1 MIPSANIE
9 KNECTFGLYSDFNIQ
24 SVKLFEV
31 KFIYFSFLIL
41 SFLACVGLAAP
52 DTTLVS
58 SAKIQGFTITSE
70 TLSRDIDKGIIFLE
84 GNVKIIY
91 QNQFYEADQVE
102 INLKKKQAHLVGQVK
117 IQTPTFSMTGKEMK
131 LDYESGQGLIFYG
144 SVQSNNIRFQ
154 GDVIEKLNDTDFY
167 VTNADY
173 TTCSNCPSTWSFE
186 GSRIRAELGGYAY
199 LKNSF
204 LRLGGVP
211 VFWLPYLVVP
221 LKSDRQTGLL
231 TPEYGYK
238 NDRKSIFS
246 QSLFWAIS
254 RSQDA
259 TFTLKNYEIGGV
271 KPLVEYRYVQSPDSF
286 GQINASYIR
295 DPLFSSDN
303 RYKTY
308 RQDDEKDKIFNR
320 WALKTYNQYFL
331 DKNDK
336 LQLQIALVSD
346 LQYPKDFSEEFKNYS
361 DPALENRLT
370 YSHLMEHSLI
380 SLDSSYYKNLLQADP
395 LSANNNSVHRLPEL
409 RFESTYK
416 KFDDL
421 PLYYKFESTWVN
433 FQRSKAYDDT
443 SISSLP
449 DSAGQKYASNITNDP
464 RCDFRGD
471 PNCTLAEDQIYN
483 ENQDLIRTG
492 QRANIKASLTTD
504 TFNAGDIVNFSPTV
518 SYNEA
523 QYYFPVGESR
533 FNARRYVQFDL
544 NTRTK
549 FYRVYDNDYEK
560 TEVKYKNEIIPEFQ
574 YSLIPWI
581 EQSAH
586 PFFGNYSVNNTPYS
600 SRTVIQDSDINTP
613 GGLLYDYDD
622 RVYDRHVL
630 SFSLLNRLVR
640 KKKKDNSYKT
650 VVNFRLTQSYDL
662 YQAQY
667 GQNKNQPLS
676 DLSGTLTLDFDQI
689 QNYTQVNYFPYSSA
703 TDTTTTLS
711 YLNEQQQYFKIGWAS
726 KRSTDPKQD
735 DFSFAI
741 GFVSSYINV
750 LTGVVF
756 DASADR
762 DNSSRLK
769 KFSLIT
775 QLKPP
780 GECWAVNFYRDQK
793 VAVPEAEWR
802 FTFDFSFDGKPTKV
816 IPPAELNIN

>member
-1 MIPSANIE
+1 MNTPKSVCDF
-9 KNECTFGLYSDFNIQ
+9 KNQSD
-24 SVKLFEV
+24 KLFKV
-31 KFIYFSFLIL
+31 KFVLFSLLFFNF
-41 SFLACVGLAAP
+41 SLAVAEDGF
-52 DTTLVS
+52 VS

-70 TLSRDIDKGIIFLE
+70 TLSRDIEKGIIFLE
-84 GNVKIIY
+84 GNVKVIY
-91 QNQFYEADQVE
+91 KNQYYEADQIE

-144 SVQSNNIRFQ
+144 SVNSNNIRFQ
-154 GDVIEKLNDTDFY
+154 GDVIEKLNETDFY

-173 TTCSNCPSTWSFE
+173 TTCSNCPATWSFE
-186 GSRIRAELGGYAY
+186 GSQIRAELGGYAY

-204 LRLGGVP
+204 LRVNGVP

-221 LKSDRQTGLL
+221 LKSDRQSGLL
-231 TPEYGYK
+231 TPEFGYK
-238 NDRKSIFS
+238 GDRKFVFS

-271 KPLVEYRYVQSPDSF
+271 KPLVEYRYMVSPNSF
-286 GQINASYIR
+286 GQFNTSYIR
-295 DPLFSSDN
+295 DPLFSSDE
-303 RYKTY
+303 RYKVY
-308 RQDDEKDKIFNR
+308 RKQDEKDKIFNR
-320 WALKTYNQYFL
+320 WALRTYNQYFL
-331 DKNDK
+331 DQSERKDK
-336 LQLQIALVSD
+336 LQLQASMVSD
-346 LQYPKDFSEEFKNYS
+346 LQYPKDFNDEFRNYADS
-361 DPALENRLT
+361 SLENRIT
-370 YSHLMEHSLI
+370 YSHLMDHSLV
-380 SLDSSYYKNLLQADP
+380 SLDASYYKNMLQADP
-395 LSANNNSVHRLPEL
+395 LSTNNHSVHRLPEI
-409 RFESTYK
+409 RFDTTYK

-421 PLYYKFESTWVN
+421 PLYYKFESNWVN
-433 FQRSKAYDDT
+433 FQRAKAYDDT
-443 SISSLP
+443 SISVLEGSE
-449 DSAGQKYASNITNDP
+449 GQKFVSNVTNDP

-471 PNCTLAEDQIYN
+471 PNCTLAEDQVYN
-483 ENQDLIRTG
+483 PNQDLIRTG

-504 TFNAGDIVNFSPTV
+504 TYNAADVVNLSPTL
-518 SYNEA
+518 SYNET

-533 FNARRYVQFDL
+533 FNARRYLQFDL

-549 FYRVYDNDYEK
+549 FSRIYDESYEESG
-560 TEVKYKNEIIPEFQ
+560 TKYKNQIIPEFQ
-574 YSLIPWI
+574 YSYIPWI

-586 PFFGNYSVNNTPYS
+586 PFFGNYSVNEIPYS
-600 SRTVIQDSDINTP
+600 SRSVIQDTDVSTP

-630 SFSLLNRLVR
+630 SFSLLDTLVR
-640 KKKKDNSYKT
+640 KKKKDGSYKT
-650 VVNFRLTQSYDL
+650 VVTFRLTQSYDL

-676 DLSGTLTLDFDQI
+676 DLSGTLLLDFDQI

-711 YLNEQQQYFKIGWAS
+711 YLNEYQQYFKVGWAS
-726 KRSTDPKQD
+726 KRSTDPRQD
-735 DFSFAI
+735 DLSLAI
-741 GFVSSYINV
+741 GFVSTYVNV

-793 VAVPEAEWR
+793 VALEAEWR